1 MSLRINHNTAA
12 INSWR
17 NLQKTDAAMSKTLEK
32 LSSGYAINRAADD
45 PASLVISEQM
55 RAQVSSLEQATSN
68 SELAISMI
76 QVAESSLNEVNS
88 ILVNMRQ
95 LALHAANEGA
105 NDDRMLAADQAEV
118 DNAIKTIEG
127 IAKQSQF
134 GSRFLLDGSNGISG
148 TAIGEGITYIQADV
162 ESKSSPADG
171 YSVDITQEA
180 TKSRMEGERSL
191 TQEEIDS
198 GNIEF
203 TMSEGGKSFTYI
215 SKVGETMD
223 TIVNR
228 MQVLADQN
236 RLSINVGV
244 TDDKRFFAEHELFGS
259 EPNFG
264 VVSSH
269 AGVLTQDAGV
279 LEEGVQGQ
287 DVQGT
292 IGGEMAHGDGQFLTA
307 AEATKAEGTV
317 IQYTGGLKKVA
328 QTDELGNP
336 KLDQSGQPL
345 PPRDM
350 AEGAVF
356 VTNNALTFQIGPNQD
371 QTASTPLPNVST
383 RIMSRNIEN
392 ESGFQSLGEIDVTTL
407 QGAQDAMKLIDQAI
421 YEVTSARGNL
431 GAFQK
436 NTLESNLNNL
446 RYATEN
452 LTASES
458 ALRDTDMAREMS
470 EFTKH
475 QILMAAGTAM
485 LGQANQ
491 TPNSVLSLL
500 NGQ

>member
-17 NLQKTDAAMSKTLEK
+17 NLKNTDAAMDKTLEK

-55 RAQVSSLEQATSN
+55 RAQVKSLEQASSN

-76 QVAESSLNEVNS
+76 QVAESSLNEVNN

-105 NDDRMLAADQAEV
+105 NDDKMLAADQAEV
-118 DNAIKTIEG
+118 DNALKTIDG
-127 IAKQSQF
+127 ISRQAQF

-148 TAIGEGITYIQADV
+148 TAVGEGMTFIQADV
-162 ESKSSPADG
+162 ATQSSPADG
-171 YSVDITQEA
+171 YTVDITQEA
-180 TKSRMEGERSL
+180 TKSRMEGQRSL
-191 TQEEIDS
+191 TQEEIDA

-203 TMSEGGKSFTYI
+203 TLSEGGKSFSYV
-215 SKVGETMD
+215 SKVGETMNA
-223 TIVNR
+223 IVNR
-228 MQVLADQN
+228 MQILADQN
-236 RLSINVGV
+236 RMKLNIGV
-244 TDDKRFFAEHELFGS
+244 TDDKRLFVEHQLFGS

-264 VVSSH
+264 VVCSH
-269 AGVLTQDAGV
+269 AEILTHESGI

-287 DVQGT
+287 DIQGT
-292 IGGEMAHGDGQFLTA
+292 IGGELAHGEGQFLTA
-307 AEATKAEGTV
+307 AESTKAEGTV
-317 IQYTGGLKKVA
+317 IQYTGGLKKVMP
-328 QTDELGNP
+328 TDELGNP
-336 KLDQSGQPL
+336 MVDENGKPL
-345 PPRDM
+345 PPREM

-371 QTASTPLPNVST
+371 QTAAVPLPNVNT

-392 ESGFQSLGEIDVTTL
+392 ESGFQSLGELDVTTL
-407 QGAQDAMKLIDQAI
+407 QGAQDAILLIDQAI

-446 RYATEN
+446 RYASEN
-452 LTASES
+452 LSASES

-470 EFTKH
+470 EFTKQ
-475 QILMAAGTAM
+475 QILMSAGTAM

-491 TPNSVLSLL
+491 TPKSVLSLL
-500 NGQ
+500 NAQ